1 VCLLVWLSER
11 VISLFRASGEAM
23 SGTWRKLERKTLFVS
38 CSMDMD
44 AEAVVVRNVLDEL
57 NQRLPPEIAGIST
70 AGLRSTRAG
79 PRPARFSS
87 LFPALP
93 IRTAEQ

>member
-1 VCLLVWLSER
+1 
-11 VISLFRASGEAM
+11 M

-57 NQRLPPEIAGIST
+57 NQRLPPGDRWDFYRWTEIDESW
-70 AGLRSTRAG
+70 
-79 PRPARFSS
+79 PA
-87 LFPALP
+87 